1 MKRGI
6 VYLYWG
12 EKVRA
17 ELERSIA
24 SVRRHHPELPIE
36 QIRLPD
42 DSSLLD
48 KATMLDRS
56 PFESTLFLDTDTVVL
71 DRLDFGFGQA
81 ERHGLA
87 CCICECPW
95 ARRYGGLHGDMVEY
109 NTGVIFFTQAAR
121 PVFDLWKRYGAEVD
135 SSIRFYRG
143 QNVVVMPHND
153 QAGFAKAV
161 AESGFN
167 PSVLP
172 MNWNLRPGW
181 QRTYFGPVK
190 IWHDH
195 SEVPLKLRFW
205 NEEQVLEQAIIRYSG
220 GE

>member
-1 MKRGI
+1 
-6 VYLYWG
+6 
-12 EKVRA
+12 
-17 ELERSIA
+17 
-24 SVRRHHPELPIE
+24 
-36 QIRLPD
+36 
-42 DSSLLD
+42 
-48 KATMLDRS
+48 
-56 PFESTLFLDTDTVVL
+56 VVL

-95 ARRYGGLHGDMVEY
+95 ARRYGGAARRHGGVQYRRDLLHPG
-109 NTGVIFFTQAAR
+109 AR

-167 PSVLP
+167 PFGAADELEP
-172 MNWNLRPGW
+172 ATRLATHLLRPRQDLARP
-181 QRTYFGPVK
+181 QRGA
-190 IWHDH
+190 
-195 SEVPLKLRFW
+195 LKLRFW